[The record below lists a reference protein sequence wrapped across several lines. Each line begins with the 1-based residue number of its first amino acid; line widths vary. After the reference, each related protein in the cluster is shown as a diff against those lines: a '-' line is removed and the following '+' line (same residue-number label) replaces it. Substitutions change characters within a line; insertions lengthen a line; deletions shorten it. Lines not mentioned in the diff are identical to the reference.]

1 MPDLVEPVDGAPD
14 DRAGRALAHVGA
26 RSTGPPLDRAL
37 RVTVNVHP
45 DRLVGGVP
53 LLRRLADDGVYRS
66 QFETGTSNGGLTA
79 RPGGDRW
86 RWESRIFGGA
96 YDDAPPAARPVY
108 GALDHRRRPLGAA
121 VRFGSAHL
129 RLSAGILDRTTFC
142 HPDSTFDPTAFGTAG
157 HMALTA
163 LADADERDLLD
174 DYVEAQVHGGLRLD
188 RDVEAVVL
196 DPSHRGTAVEAAA
209 HLLPFPVQWHPGL
222 QLSVVDLTEHTS
234 YRGPEVVAAG
244 REVAVDGLL
253 DARVI
258 GEAARA
264 DRHEPQT
271 LKRLWHCVAR
281 FGSAV
286 TDPTDRP

>member
-1 MPDLVEPVDGAPD
+1 MDLRRT
-14 DRAGRALAHVGA
+14 DRVSRALSHVA
-26 RSTGPPLDRAL
+26 TRSTGPPMDRTL
-37 RVTVNVHP
+37 PVTVNFHP

-53 LLRRLADDGVYRS
+53 LLRRLADDGTYRS

-79 RPGGDRW
+79 HPGGDRW

-96 YDDAPPAARPVY
+96 YDDAPAAARPVY
-108 GALDHRRRPLGAA
+108 GALDHRRRPAGAA

-129 RLSAGILDRTTFC
+129 RLSAGVLDRTTFC
-142 HPDSTFDPTAFGTAG
+142 YPDSTFDPTAFGTAG
-157 HMALTA
+157 QMSLTG
-163 LADADERDLLD
+163 LADTDDRDLLD

-188 RDVEAVVL
+188 RDVEAIVL
-196 DPSHRGTAVEAAA
+196 DPSHRGTEVEVAA
-209 HLLPFPVQWHPGL
+209 HRLSFPVRWHVGAR
-222 QLSVVDLTEHTS
+222 LSVAGLGERRS
-234 YRGPEVVAAG
+234 YRGPDVVAVG
-244 REVAVDGLL
+244 REVSVDGLL

-264 DRHEPQT
+264 GHHDPQT

-286 TDPTDRP
+286 SDPT